1 MATIAVCCTTFVINL
16 HMRTDDDEMPDWVR
30 NFTYTYL
37 MKIACWK
44 NACGCRRKNK
54 VKDKSSKSYDHTMT
68 NGHLVT
74 AKSKTDRKESDETGQ
89 SRDLTWKELSEI
101 MDKVFYN
108 VYMILISL
116 ATFVLFMVIVVGYY
130 TAAA

>member
-1 MATIAVCCTTFVINL
+1 
-16 HMRTDDDEMPDWVR
+16 MRTDDDEMPEWVR
-30 NFTYTYL
+30 NFAYNYL

-44 NACGCRRKNK
+44 NTCVCRRNK
-54 VKDKSSKSYDHTMT
+54 VKDKRSKSYNHTKT

-74 AKSKTDRKESDETGQ
+74 AKSKTDRKESVETDQ

-116 ATFVLFMVIVVGYY
+116 ATFVLFMLIVAGYY
-130 TAAA
+130 AAA

>member
-1 MATIAVCCTTFVINL
+1 M
-16 HMRTDDDEMPDWVR
+16 
-30 NFTYTYL
+30 
-37 MKIACWK
+37 
-44 NACGCRRKNK
+44 
-54 VKDKSSKSYDHTMT
+54 KDKSSKSYNHTKI

-74 AKSKTDRKESDETGQ
+74 AKSKTDRKESEKTDQ

-116 ATFVLFMVIVVGYY
+116 ATFVLFMLIVAGYY
-130 TAAA
+130 TAA

>member
-16 HMRTDDDEMPDWVR
+16 HMRTDDDEMPEWVR
-30 NFTYTYL
+30 NFAYNYL

-44 NACGCRRKNK
+44 NTCVCRRNK
-54 VKDKSSKSYDHTMT
+54 VKDKRSKSHNHTKT

-74 AKSKTDRKESDETGQ
+74 AKSTTDRKESVETDQ

-116 ATFVLFMVIVVGYY
+116 ATFVLFMLIVAGYY
-130 TAAA
+130 TAA

>member
-30 NFTYTYL
+30 NFAYNYL

-44 NACGCRRKNK
+44 NSYVCRRNK
-54 VKDKSSKSYDHTMT
+54 VKDKSSKSYNHTKT
-68 NGHLVT
+68 NGNLVT
-74 AKSKTDRKESDETGQ
+74 AKSKTDRKESVNNDQ
-89 SRDLTWKELSEI
+89 PRDLTWKELSEI

-116 ATFVLFMVIVVGYY
+116 ATFVLFMVIVVGYC

>member
-16 HMRTDDDEMPDWVR
+16 HMRTDDDKMPDWVR
-30 NFTYTYL
+30 NFAYTYL

-44 NACGCRRKNK
+44 NACFCKRNK
-54 VKDKSSKSYDHTMT
+54 VKDKSSKSYNLTKT
-68 NGHLVT
+68 NGHVVT
-74 AKSKTDRKESDETGQ
+74 AKSKTDRKESVEHDQ

-108 VYMILISL
+108 VYMLLISL
-116 ATFVLFMVIVVGYY
+116 ATFVLFMIIVVGYY
-130 TAAA
+130 TAA

>member
-1 MATIAVCCTTFVINL
+1 
-16 HMRTDDDEMPDWVR
+16 
-30 NFTYTYL
+30 
-37 MKIACWK
+37 
-44 NACGCRRKNK
+44 
-54 VKDKSSKSYDHTMT
+54 MT

-74 AKSKTDRKESDETGQ
+74 AKSKTDRKESVETDQ

-116 ATFVLFMVIVVGYY
+116 ATFVLFMLIVAGYY
-130 TAAA
+130 AAA